1 LRRLD
6 AGEYGRCIDCGADLS
21 AARLEAKPEAAR
33 CVTCQ
38 GKAESAR

>member
-1 LRRLD
+1 LQRLD
-6 AGEYGRCIDCGADLS
+6 EGTYGRCVDCGQDLS